1 MSFAS
6 RAASLEHINSRCSS
20 FLSLASAALSLFSM
34 LAPSVSPSS
43 FGAGCNWRSIAA
55 TDLLRFVPASPEI
68 PTAALA
74 ELSPSKVPIAT
85 FPASAS
91 VATSI
96 AAADTLACSGSSTV
110 AGAGGAALRV
120 NAATQKL
127 REGCSFPVSAASGA
141 DASPPFAGS
150 SAFTTTSCLRNLRFF
165 FALPS
170 ARLLFVACLIGS
182 LAASSVLFSATSAVD
197 VPEAMSAASIATSTT
212 SPARLPSCS
221 LMLETSFPVVAV
233 AVFSSKSIVVV
244 FVAAE
249 RLNAVH
255 KLACDACSST
265 LICSFLVRFDT
276 WLS

>member
-127 REGCSFPVSAASGA
+127 REGCSSGA

-170 ARLLFVACLIGS
+170 ARLLFVACLMGS
-182 LAASSVLFSATSAVD
+182 LAASSVLFSATSAID

-255 KLACDACSST
+255 KLA
-265 LICSFLVRFDT
+265 
-276 WLS
+276 